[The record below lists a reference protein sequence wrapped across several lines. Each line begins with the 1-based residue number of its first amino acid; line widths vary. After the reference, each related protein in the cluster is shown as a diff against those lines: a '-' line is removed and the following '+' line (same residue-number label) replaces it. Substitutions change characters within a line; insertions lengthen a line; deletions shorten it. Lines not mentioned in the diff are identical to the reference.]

1 MRHISLAMAAAMLI
15 GAAGSAPAQ
24 APSESAPPPAET
36 APTPVPPTPPSEI
49 APTPSV
55 PLTPPVPPARFTFNR
70 VDGGFLRLDNETGQV
85 AICSQRAVGWGCQ
98 AVPEDRAALEKEI
111 ARLQDESAKLKNDV
125 TRQQD
130 EAVKLSNE
138 VARQQNQAAGL
149 TNEVARLKDEVAS
162 LKIEIAILRE
172 PPPRPP
178 AELTPPANK
187 KDEPKI
193 TLPTRED
200 IERARAA
207 LESAWRRIVDTIQ
220 NLQKDV
226 MGKG

>member
-1 MRHISLAMAAAMLI
+1 MRHTSFAMVAGIAMLTCAAA
-15 GAAGSAPAQ
+15 SAPAQ
-24 APSESAPPPAET
+24 APGEGAMPSNEATQSQRQDAAPPSAPAQMPS
-36 APTPVPPTPPSEI
+36 PPT
-49 APTPSV
+49 
-55 PLTPPVPPARFTFNR
+55 RFTFGR
-70 VDGGFLRLDNETGQV
+70 VDDGFLRLDSETGQV

-178 AELTPPANK
+178 AELTPPSAKN
-187 KDEPKI
+187 DDVKI
-193 TLPTRED
+193 KMPTRED
-200 IERARAA
+200 VERARAA